1 MLLPTTRSLAVL
13 TVALLSAV
21 PAWAA
26 DIQAVSKID
35 AATIFPLGAEVTR
48 VLKVRIPAGE
58 HTVVLKDLPQSAIAP
73 SIRVEAKATGA
84 LAIGAVDT
92 QRAFIAEAETAIT
105 AVERRQLEA
114 EIEKLNDEKARHGAD
129 IEAAQAQ
136 KKLIAS
142 IADGATRPVPVGTAA
157 PQQPDWAA
165 LGSLVA
171 TQTAAAQRAI
181 LEAQLRIRESDKKIG
196 ELQKKLAPIAPA
208 QVERTEVRI
217 AVTAATP
224 LEADVIVRYQVQQ
237 AAWTPFYDAR
247 LTTGSKTAAPKLQ
260 LVRRASIQQRTGEAW
275 DNIALTLSTTR
286 PSQGSQAP
294 DLAPMLV
301 DLFDPTVVR
310 QTAPMSAPAPM
321 AAPEPRALQD
331 RARLNAAGA
340 RGDADAPAKAKEAVA
355 VQATIDGN
363 AFQALYG
370 IPGRHTVPMTNETK
384 RVQIDQSDLD
394 NVPLTVRTVPKRDAR
409 AFLYAK
415 LKVPA
420 TTAIL
425 PGQVS
430 LFRDGTFVGNA
441 RLPQL
446 APTED
451 HELGFGQDDNVRV
464 KYAVVDEKR
473 GETGIITTS
482 RTEAKSFKISVKS
495 LHERPIQVRVTD
507 QFPVA
512 QNQDIKVETN
522 TKVAP
527 TGKDPDDKRGLVYWD
542 FELKTDE
549 ERTLDFGY
557 RMTWPAAKQI
567 SGR

>member
-26 DIQAVSKID
+26 DIPATSKID
-35 AATIFPLGAEVTR
+35 AATVFPLGAEVTR
-48 VLKVRIPAGE
+48 ILKVRIPAGE

-73 SIRVEAKATGA
+73 SVRVEAKATGA

-92 QRAFIAEAETAIT
+92 QRTFITEAETAIT
-105 AVERRQLEA
+105 AAERRQIEA

-165 LGSLVA
+165 LATLVA
-171 TQTAAAQRAI
+171 TQTAAAQRNI
-181 LEAQLRIRESDKKIG
+181 LEAQLRIRDSDKKLV

-217 AVTAATP
+217 AVTAAAP
-224 LEADVIVRYQVQQ
+224 LEADVTVRYQVQQ

-260 LVRRASIQQRTGEAW
+260 LVRRASIQQRTGESW

-294 DLAPMLV
+294 DLTPMLV
-301 DLFDPTVVR
+301 DFYDPMVMR
-310 QTAPMSAPAPM
+310 QASAPAPVA
-321 AAPEPRALQD
+321 AAPEPRALED
-331 RARLNAAGA
+331 KARMKMAGA
-340 RGDADAPAKAKEAVA
+340 RASADAPAKVQEAVA
-355 VQATIDGN
+355 IQATIDGN

-384 RVQIDQSDLD
+384 RVQIDQNDID
-394 NVPLTVRTVPKRDAR
+394 NVPLTVRTVPKKDAR

-415 LKVPA
+415 LKMPA
-420 TTAIL
+420 TTAVL

-430 LFRDGTFVGNA
+430 LFRDGTFVGTA

-446 APTED
+446 AATED

-473 GETGIITTS
+473 GESGIITTS
-482 RTEAKSFKISVKS
+482 RTEAKAFKVSVKS

-512 QNQDIKVETN
+512 LNQDIKVEIS
-522 TKVAP
+522 TKVQP
-527 TGKDPDDKRGLVYWD
+527 TGKEPDEKRGLVFWD
-542 FELKTDE
+542 FELKADE